1 MKLNLPAAQAW
12 YLTVFMFHSLCIYIG
27 LLTKSSS
34 KIECVFYSTVV
45 CCGKSFLRI
54 YISFIFCSAFHIHST
69 TQAHNYR
76 NSTLVLYCI
85 KRSAFTVIFYAYMK
99 VFLRWCVGVHFL
111 VKECVVSWSK
121 RNDDLKKWYGR
132 KCYVS
137 IFFMLKK
144 VCIKTIIERGA
155 DMIIQDCKIAS
166 SSYHWFKKTY
176 L

>member
-1 MKLNLPAAQAW
+1 MYFILRWCVVANL
-12 YLTVFMFHSLCIYIG
+12 FCEYIFLSYFVQLSTSI
-27 LLTKSSS
+27 LLHKHTTIVIARS
-34 KIECVFYSTVV
+34 FYTA
-45 CCGKSFLRI
+45 L
-54 YISFIFCSAFHIHST
+54 
-69 TQAHNYR
+69 
-76 NSTLVLYCI
+76 